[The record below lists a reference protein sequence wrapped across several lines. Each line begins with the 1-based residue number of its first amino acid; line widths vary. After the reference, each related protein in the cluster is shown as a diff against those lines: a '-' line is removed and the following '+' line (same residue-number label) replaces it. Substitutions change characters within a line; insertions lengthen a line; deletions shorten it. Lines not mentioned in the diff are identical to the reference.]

1 MAFDAVHLRLLVA
14 RAGAN
19 ALADEQLVSCYRTH
33 GIRPFYNRFQEVP
46 VPAGFTWDQLRLP
59 GDELLISGEL
69 KEVAHKFVVQNMCFD
84 EPDLLDRVISESSQ
98 RSVDIIAGA
107 DICREAWAV
116 R

>member
-1 MAFDAVHLRLLVA
+1 MEFDHSIIVFR
-14 RAGAN
+14 R
-19 ALADEQLVSCYRTH
+19 CRT
-33 GIRPFYNRFQEVP
+33 
-46 VPAGFTWDQLRLP
+46 AGFTWDQLRLP